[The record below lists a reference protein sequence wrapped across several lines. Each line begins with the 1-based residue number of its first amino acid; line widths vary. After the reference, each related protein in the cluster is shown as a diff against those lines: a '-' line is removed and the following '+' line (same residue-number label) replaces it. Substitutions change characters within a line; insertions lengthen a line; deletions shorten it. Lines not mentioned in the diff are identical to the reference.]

1 MSAAACDAND
11 PYGRVFVAILCGR
24 ARHGAR
30 RAFCLH
36 AEIEDE
42 IEALEKGQRHNCTR
56 NQHAN
61 STSSARNQHAIS
73 MQWRPPRK
81 GSPAHLASH
90 SQHRAPPWR
99 RRRHRRSPP
108 PYERAGC
115 HRPRACEVWQGARLP
130 ARSRAWRPLAGRAA
144 DRIPGDPSMS
154 APMRSLGLCVSR
166 RPCGLPHTPPDEDGH
181 QRSSVGISDHQW
193 SLVVI
198 SGLPHTPPRLRG
210 TTRLPRQGEARAHR
224 RAACRARIGSRIHLV
239 RRPLAKLGQRSTQLQ
254 SKAIRGNERH

>member
-11 PYGRVFVAILCGR
+11 PYGRVFVAILCGC

-61 STSSARNQHAIS
+61 STQTARHQHAISTQSACNGGPRERAVQRNQHAIS
-73 MQWRPPRK
+73 MQWRPPKK

-154 APMRSLGLCVSR
+154 APMRSLGLRVSR
-166 RPCGLPHTPPDEDGH
+166 RPCGLPHTPPDEDDH
-181 QRSSVGISDHQW
+181 QRSSVI
-193 SLVVI
+193 I
-198 SGLPHTPPRLRG
+198 RGL
-210 TTRLPRQGEARAHR
+210 
-224 RAACRARIGSRIHLV
+224 
-239 RRPLAKLGQRSTQLQ
+239 QRSSVVFRT
-254 SKAIRGNERH
+254 RHLG